1 VVNLETREISD
12 MNDGRSP
19 LSDGIGNSL
28 GFLDLRRSQER
39 KNHPPIPTLSVTLP
53 SASSDRFNNLRQ
65 AVAQLSE
72 SGISRE
78 LYPPVAEQSFAG
90 ILSNNLLYSA
100 SVFIDR
106 QTRLLGL
113 KF

>member
-1 VVNLETREISD
+1 
-12 MNDGRSP
+12 MNDGCSP

-39 KNHPPIPTLSVTLP
+39 KNHPPIPTLSVASP
-53 SASSDRFNNLRQ
+53 SASSDRFDDLRQ

-78 LYPPVAEQSFAG
+78 LYPTVAEQSFAG
-90 ILSNNLLYSA
+90 VLSDNLLYSA
-100 SVFIDR
+100 SVFIGR
-106 QTRLLGL
+106 QAGLVGL